1 MDTNKKNSLLIVD
14 DDPSSLL
21 VLTHM
26 LKSEYNVHEASN
38 GASAIMMAEEH
49 LPDLILLDIVMPGM
63 DGYQVFTAL
72 QKSEKTA
79 GIPVIFV
86 TGLNDNNDE
95 KKGLKLGAVDYINK
109 PCDQTIVRLRVYHQ
123 IQIINQLRTIE
134 HLSMMDQL
142 TEIPNRRNFDNRLY
156 LEWGRAIREKVPMS
170 LLMIDV
176 DHFKKYNDT
185 YGHQQG
191 DKALCMVAQTITK
204 TLKRT
209 SDFAA
214 RWGGEEFVVL
224 LPNSDSS
231 GGLEIGEKIRK
242 NLEATNLSCSNGDL
256 TRLTASIGV
265 NTQTPTASCS
275 TDKFILGADRALYR
289 AKNSGRNKVCRY
301 DEQM

>member
-1 MDTNKKNSLLIVD
+1 MSTGKKNSLLIVD

-21 VLTHM
+21 M
-26 LKSEYNVHEASN
+26 LSHILQMEYNVYEASD
-38 GASAIMMAEEH
+38 GASAIVAAEKY
-49 LPDLILLDIVMPGM
+49 LPDLILLDIVMPDM

-72 QKSEKTA
+72 QESEKTEH
-79 GIPVIFV
+79 IPVIFV
-86 TGLNDNNDE
+86 TGLNNNNDE
-95 KKGLKLGAVDYINK
+95 KKGLRLGAVDFINK
-109 PCDQTIVRLRVYHQ
+109 PCDQIIVKLRVRHQ

-142 TEIPNRRNFDNRLY
+142 TEIPNRRNFDARLH
-156 LEWGRAIREKVPMS
+156 LEWGRAIREKVSMS

-176 DHFKKYNDT
+176 DHFKDYNDT

-191 DKALCMVAQTITK
+191 DKALCMVAQTITQ

-224 LPNSDSS
+224 LPNSDSA

-242 NLEATNLSCSNGDL
+242 NLEEMSLACSNGDL
-256 TRLTASIGV
+256 TKLTASIGV
-265 NTQTPTASCS
+265 NTHTPTSSCS
-275 TDKFILGADRALYR
+275 TDEFILAADRALYR
-289 AKNSGRNKVCRY
+289 AKNTGRNRVCLY
-301 DEQM
+301 ELT